1 MKLIFKQLFQ
11 SKYHK
16 KVLWFFISIVIFSV
30 IYSLLDASHFHGI
43 NPVQDKI
50 KDDLV
55 EKEAEEVKE
64 EYQTMGYHYTSNE
77 KQKLKQDVKEVV
89 KKDDKKIENP
99 TFFQNFFD
107 RLYYSINTACLL
119 GYGDIYPATNVTK
132 GIVCIQSLITLVLI
146 LF

>member
-1 MKLIFKQLFQ
+1 MKLIFKQLLQ

-16 KVLWFFISIVIFSV
+16 KVLWFFISIIIFSV

-89 KKDDKKIENP
+89 KEDDKKIENP
-99 TFFQNFFD
+99 TFFQNFFY

>member
-1 MKLIFKQLFQ
+1 MKLIFKQLLH

-132 GIVCIQSLITLVLI
+132 GIVCIQSLITLILI

>member
-1 MKLIFKQLFQ
+1 MKLIFKQLLQ

-16 KVLWFFISIVIFSV
+16 KVLWFFISIIIFSV

-89 KKDDKKIENP
+89 KEDDKKIENP

>member
-1 MKLIFKQLFQ
+1 MKLIFKQLLQ

-89 KKDDKKIENP
+89 KEDDKKIENP